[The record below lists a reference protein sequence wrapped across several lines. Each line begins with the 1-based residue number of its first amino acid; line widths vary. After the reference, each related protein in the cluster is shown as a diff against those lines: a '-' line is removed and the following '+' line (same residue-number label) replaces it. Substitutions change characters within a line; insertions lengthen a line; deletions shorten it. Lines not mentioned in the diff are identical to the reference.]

1 MELYNTFDQSNH
13 LQPLFDKIKFDTLHT
28 WDFGWVVLEP
38 INIANGKEDE
48 KLLARRFSPGQKAL
62 YFFWYLDAEVTN
74 GGFIQFYWNN
84 NRKYLPPIIAGL
96 NLIGDTSMLD
106 LVNKA
111 DEEYLKHK
119 EQFVLQRQKDNWQP
133 LYDSLK
139 KFEDY
144 DGKYYLLH
152 DRTMELIEKYAKQ
165 HPDEFV
171 KFK

>member
-1 MELYNTFDQSNH
+1 
-13 LQPLFDKIKFDTLHT
+13 
-28 WDFGWVVLEP
+28 
-38 INIANGKEDE
+38 
-48 KLLARRFSPGQKAL
+48 
-62 YFFWYLDAEVTN
+62 
-74 GGFIQFYWNN
+74 
-84 NRKYLPPIIAGL
+84 
-96 NLIGDTSMLD
+96 MLD

-165 HPDEFV
+165 YPDEFV